1 MTDETGPL
9 ATVAEVEPVVLQEP
23 AKEPQVEGEPGAE
36 KSAEDKQRETSKE
49 RRERDRAYKEKLR
62 TERDAALNEAAA
74 AEARAQ
80 KILRAGSAIEAP
92 KESDFTDY
100 TEFVAAKA
108 VWQHAKQAA
117 ERDAGFVG
125 EEAAA
130 AKAKAAQIDTLE
142 RQAQVESWEASKVD
156 AQTRYADFDAVVSQ
170 PGLFPV
176 GTHLPDLVMGSDQ
189 AADVAYALASDRR
202 LHDAIL
208 QMRPLEAAR
217 AIGRLEA
224 SLAQPKARTSTTAP
238 DPIAPV
244 RGTAGASRN
253 PVAMTAA
260 EYRAWREAGGT
271 L

>member
-1 MTDETGPL
+1 MTEETLNP
-9 ATVAEVEPVVLQEP
+9 AAEAGAEPVVLQEP
-23 AKEPQVEGEPGAE
+23 QTEPQVDGEEAE
-36 KSAEDKQRETSKE
+36 QTTEEKQRETSKK
-49 RRERDRAYKEKLR
+49 RRERERAHKDRLR

-74 AEARAQ
+74 ADARAQ

-92 KESDFTDY
+92 KESDFSDY

-130 AKAKAAQIDTLE
+130 AKAKAAQIDALE
-142 RQAQVESWEASKVD
+142 RQAQIESWEASKVE
-156 AQTRYADFDAVVSQ
+156 AQTRYADFDIVVSK

-176 GTHLPDLVMGSDQ
+176 GTHLPDLVIGSEQ

-208 QMRPLEAAR
+208 QMPPLEAAR

-224 SLAQPKARTSTTAP
+224 SLTQPKARTSTNAP

-244 RGTAGASRN
+244 RGSGGANRN

-260 EYRAWREAGGT
+260 EYRAWRQAGGT